1 MSSPNIDIKE
11 ARKKFDELMKDC
23 LSEYSKVYP
32 NFGGFFPLSY
42 YKQFYSK
49 YGITMPKSIKLVT
62 SNETKK
68 IIEGVK
74 SSKLDP
80 IFKRFISK
88 NDLIKSTYLNDSN
101 INEIEY
107 REGKFYAFTY
117 SILDKALF
125 KSYLETR
132 DIQRIVHITMYTDGS
147 INLTIRDS
155 KGTLRNSNRIIV
167 EPIELTPTKLL
178 TSLFDIVRPHQ
189 AELMGAYCAIYENE
203 KKKLLNNF
211 CIVRGELIRHYYDG
225 QNYVKTNSEAS
236 TLHKSCMRKSPEVS
250 FYSLFPNNVGM
261 LVLLD
266 KNGKLK
272 GRALVWEGQE
282 LNNSSPDNI
291 AVNLKNSK
299 QTIID
304 RIYYD
309 CDDTYNL
316 FISYVKSKGWKSS
329 YSQRGLEKIYCAVKL
344 DPPKNNSILKYLKY
358 IDKLPY
364 LDSFTGSTVI
374 DNSNLLLHNCFGGGW
389 GSFTESLHKVYNF
402 NVLRDIL
409 NRYKDSYSIVGNAVL
424 KEWKNNNII
433 QFKLDSEIIT
443 IDLNIFEKT
452 VFEGI
457 NDASGLILKIYEIF
471 FHRLKSMGIISTN
484 KYLSSSTEQEA
495 KKSTLYSEMSEV
507 SIANYVYDIGMR
519 DIYRTFGISAFPSSE
534 PVISN
539 KVLHK
544 EEFKPIDSIRRY
556 TDRISEIH
564 DAIEGWMIVSDTTSK
579 IKYKITID
587 VIRLFFSVFER
598 HVSAEEFGIISRILY
613 NSLLILRS
621 KAKKYNIANGSIQ
634 RILKSLLYK
643 KKSPLAYYS
652 EKDNNRTEVENYI
665 DKIVIKNNKGM
676 LQLKPLE
683 PVVDTC
689 FTSFLRG
696 RNSIFTTDIQKAL
709 KYCTE
714 EYLSSLIGNDAIEDI
729 NVYFHLSG
737 NATPWIKIY
746 LTTVIEGKEIALM
759 GSNSITGPVDHIIGD
774 NIRKTK
780 EGDYKICAD
789 DKEYQDT
796 SSLTVEEKAYLIVTY
811 LKEHYKLIIN

>member
-23 LSEYSKVYP
+23 LSEYSKIYSSF
-32 NFGGFFPLSY
+32 NEFSPLSY

-88 NDLIKSTYLNDSN
+88 NNLIKSTYLNDSN
-101 INEIEY
+101 INNIEY
-107 REGKFYAFTY
+107 RDGKFYAFTY

-132 DIQRIVHITMYTDGS
+132 NIQRIVCISMYPDRTV
-147 INLTIRDS
+147 NLVIRDS
-155 KGTLRNSNRIIV
+155 KGTLRNSNRISV

-291 AVNLKNSK
+291 AVNLKNNK

-329 YSQRGLEKIYCAVKL
+329 YNQRGLEKIYCAVKL

-364 LDSFTGSTVI
+364 LDSFTGSIVI

-389 GSFTESLHKVYNF
+389 GNFTESLYKVYNF
-402 NVLRDIL
+402 NVLRNIL
-409 NRYKDSYSIVGNAVL
+409 NRYEDSYSIIGNAVL

-433 QFKLDSEIIT
+433 QFKLDSEVIT

-452 VFEGI
+452 AFEVV
-457 NDASGLILKIYEIF
+457 NNNSGLILKIYEIF
-471 FHRLKSMGIISTN
+471 FHKLKSMKIISAN
-484 KYLSSSTEQEA
+484 KYLSSSTEQKA
-495 KKSTLYSEMSEV
+495 KESISDSE
-507 SIANYVYDIGMR
+507 IAWDIIA
-519 DIYRTFGISAFPSSE
+519 DYLGIQVPSSE

-544 EEFKPIDSIRRY
+544 KEFKPIDSIRRY
-556 TDRISEIH
+556 ADRISEIH
-564 DAIEGWMIVSDTTSK
+564 SAVEGEGWMTTADIVPK
-579 IKYKITID
+579 VKYKITID
-587 VIRLFFSVFER
+587 VIKLFFSVFER
-598 HVSAEEFGIISRILY
+598 HVSAEEFDIISKILY

-621 KAKKYNIANGSIQ
+621 KVKKNNIINGSIQ

-643 KKSPLAYYS
+643 KESPLAYYS

-714 EYLSSLIGNDAIEDI
+714 EYLSSLIGNDSIEDI

-759 GSNSITGPVDHIIGD
+759 GSSSITGPIDHIIGD

-780 EGDYKICAD
+780 EGDYKICAN

-796 SSLTVEEKAYLIVTY
+796 LSLTVEEKAYLIVTY